1 MVSQKECNYSGSK
14 GPKCAGARMDII
26 YIGLCMCN
34 NITLYSGGPD
44 YVDLLGRKNLL
55 QDGTTP
61 DKGTVCS

>member
-1 MVSQKECNYSGSK
+1 
-14 GPKCAGARMDII
+14 MDII